1 MTRHPEPTVQR
12 WTAFTDDPD
21 GGNPAG
27 VVIGAEALDEV
38 DMQRIAAEVG
48 YSETAFVVGE
58 GRRRGIRYF
67 SPVAEVPF
75 CGHATVA
82 SAVAL
87 AGSEGDGEFG
97 FATPVG
103 DISITTRSEAGVR
116 TASFTSVEPYV
127 EQLGDRAL
135 DAVLSLIGARH
146 ADLDPRHPPMIAFAG
161 NRHPLVVLADA
172 GLFDTFAFDPAS
184 ARTLMDAEGWPA
196 TIIVLRDLGGGR
208 WDARNIF
215 PVGALSEDPAT
226 GAAAAA
232 TGGYLRATGAIDPP
246 ARVVIAQGRHVGRP
260 GVLTVD
266 VPSTGGITVSGAAV
280 RIV

>member
-1 MTRHPEPTVQR
+1 
-12 WTAFTDDPD
+12 
-21 GGNPAG
+21 
-27 VVIGAEALDEV
+27 
-38 DMQRIAAEVG
+38 
-48 YSETAFVVGE
+48 
-58 GRRRGIRYF
+58 
-67 SPVAEVPF
+67 
-75 CGHATVA
+75 
-82 SAVAL
+82 
-87 AGSEGDGEFG
+87 
-97 FATPVG
+97 
-103 DISITTRSEAGVR
+103 
-116 TASFTSVEPYV
+116 
-127 EQLGDRAL
+127 
-135 DAVLSLIGARH
+135 
-146 ADLDPRHPPMIAFAG
+146 MIAFAG

-172 GLFDTFAFDPAS
+172 GLVDTFAFDPAS

-246 ARVVIAQGRHVGRP
+246 ARVVITQGRHVGRP

-280 RIV
+280 RIG